1 MVKDFYDSRCI
12 ESSADDKSEMSQEE
26 LHFLRELES
35 TVVLKDGHYEM
46 AFPLKDC
53 EAPVP
58 NNRTQAEQR
67 ALWLKRKLKRNMDQH
82 GPVQRLQRL
91 HGRHY

>member
-1 MVKDFYDSRCI
+1 
-12 ESSADDKSEMSQEE
+12 
-26 LHFLRELES
+26 
-35 TVVLKDGHYEM
+35 M
-46 AFPLKDC
+46 ALPLKDC

-58 NNRTQAEQR
+58 NNRPQAEQR
-67 ALWLKRKLKRNMDQH
+67 GLWRKRKLKRNIDHH